1 MSWEAVKATSTS
13 PKDVLLATDTVAF
26 TLSEELVIDLTQQLF
41 ETCCS
46 LTLSSRGLKLLCKF
60 EKCKIFAKFLH
71 RGKFCY
77 TIFTH
82 FLKKKCAKIFAHIFT
97 QFLHIILH
105 KFCTVF
111 TTAHFAKIF
120 APQAT

>member
-26 TLSEELVIDLTQQLF
+26 TLSEELVNDLTQQLF

-60 EKCKIFAKFLH
+60 EKCKIFAKILH
-71 RGKFCY
+71 RPKSFCLY
-77 TIFTH
+77 LTYFW
-82 FLKKKCAKIFAHIFT
+82 
-97 QFLHIILH
+97 
-105 KFCTVF
+105 
-111 TTAHFAKIF
+111 
-120 APQAT
+120 P